1 MSNTLVVT
9 NCSGER
15 SFSKL
20 KRIKN
25 ERRSTMRHDRLNHVR
40 EIDLTELIDKF
51 AKIKARQSRCRTAVG
66 AVVDR
71 CLIQL

>member
-1 MSNTLVVT
+1 MVT
-9 NCSGER
+9 NCSGDR

-25 ERRSTMRHDRLNHVR
+25 ELRSTMRQDRLNHVG

-51 AKIKARQSRCRTAVG
+51 AKIKARKMLLPSAPLSTGV
-66 AVVDR
+66 
-71 CLIQL
+71 

>member
-1 MSNTLVVT
+1 MVT

-15 SFSKL
+15 SFSKH

-25 ERRSTMRHDRLNHVR
+25 ELRSTMRQDRLNHLLLMSLEHEVLR

-51 AKIKARQSRCRTAVG
+51 AKIKTRKMPLPSAPSSTGV
-66 AVVDR
+66 
-71 CLIQL
+71 

>member
-1 MSNTLVVT
+1 MVT
-9 NCSGER
+9 NCSGDR

-25 ERRSTMRHDRLNHVR
+25 ELRSTMCQDRLNHVG

-51 AKIKARQSRCRTAVG
+51 AKIKARKMLLPSAPLSTGV
-66 AVVDR
+66 
-71 CLIQL
+71 